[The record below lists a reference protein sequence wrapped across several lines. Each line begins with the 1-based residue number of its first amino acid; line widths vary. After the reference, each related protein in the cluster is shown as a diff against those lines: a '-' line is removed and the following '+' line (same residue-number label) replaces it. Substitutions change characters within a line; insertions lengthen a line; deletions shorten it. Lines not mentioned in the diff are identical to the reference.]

1 MTKKNKK
8 ELDKLKRVWY
18 PMNTGTRVHKD
29 AKYPSRQE
37 RKRNLK
43 KMLDNC

>member
-18 PMNTGTRVHKD
+18 PMNIGTRVHKD
-29 AKYPSRQE
+29 AKHPTRQAL
-37 RKRNLK
+37 KREVSKNVYYL
-43 KMLDNC
+43 

>member
-1 MTKKNKK
+1 MTKKGKK

-29 AKYPSRQE
+29 AKHPNRNK
-37 RKRNLK
+37 RKAELRK
-43 KMLDNC
+43 EVW